1 MPNITTGLAITYT
14 NFNIGLINTKL
25 EICVLSDYVGLML
38 FIPCL
43 LPSMRIEETDKIEAN
58 NCKVELLKRIFHL
71 CMSHDLACMQ
81 SYDVFK
87 VLTTLVE
94 ISLEIALSI

>member
-1 MPNITTGLAITYT
+1 MPNITTGHAITYT

-58 NCKVELLKRIFHL
+58 NCKVELLKRFFTCACH
-71 CMSHDLACMQ
+71 MTSLACNLMM
-81 SYDVFK
+81 
-87 VLTTLVE
+87 
-94 ISLEIALSI
+94 SLRF